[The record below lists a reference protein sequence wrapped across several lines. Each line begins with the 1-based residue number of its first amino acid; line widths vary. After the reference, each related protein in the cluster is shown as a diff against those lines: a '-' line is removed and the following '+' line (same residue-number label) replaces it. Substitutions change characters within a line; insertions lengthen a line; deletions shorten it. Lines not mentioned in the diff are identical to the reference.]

1 MYSTLPLEKR
11 LSLLSRLLQ
20 QEELD
25 QYSELLGN
33 DSDLENSDAFHA
45 VLKPFKTL
53 IQGAKWDRL
62 SLNIFK
68 IFLKDDVNR
77 HYAMKIF
84 LMNLNFPVTSPLLMF

>member
-33 DSDLENSDAFHA
+33 DSDLENSDAFQA
-45 VLKPFKTL
+45 VLKSLKSL
-53 IQGAKWDRL
+53 IQGPKWDRL
-62 SLNIFK
+62 SLGIFK